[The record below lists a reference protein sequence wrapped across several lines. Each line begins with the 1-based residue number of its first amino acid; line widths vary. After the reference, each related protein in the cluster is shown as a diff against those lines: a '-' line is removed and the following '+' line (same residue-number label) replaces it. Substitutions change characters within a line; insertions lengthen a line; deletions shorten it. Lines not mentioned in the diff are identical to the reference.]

1 MAITLKAARVNK
13 GLSQSEV
20 AEILNCNRTT
30 FSRYENDP
38 NKMPASL
45 FIECCKLYGV
55 SAADIFMP
63 NVFTKREQE

>member
-1 MAITLKAARVNK
+1 MAITLKAARVNR
-13 GLSQSEV
+13 GLSQNEV

-45 FIECCKLYGV
+45 FMKCCELYEV